1 MYKALEQCI
10 GELRVN
16 HTDKEITGVLSEC
29 FQIIKNVSYDYMDNA
44 TVKDIREDH
53 PELGFMD
60 DGEIE
65 EILRQ
70 AKMMRRERGLEATED
85 GYLAIEDIQELFRR
99 NRDWGDAGSDQQ
111 RDQIEIAA
119 VNDRTIEEVAGM
131 IWVCSAGVHIDHIK
145 RTMREYLKEKG
156 SAPMKDAGYDVDLM
170 EECVAEHMAAFEAW
184 PYGDVK
190 KVEMDKDGDLC
201 IHYTGGMYWHYR
213 KSRDGDIEW
222 W

>member
-1 MYKALEQCI
+1 MHKELERAI

-16 HTDKEITGVLSEC
+16 HTDKEIAGALSEY
-29 FQIIKNVSYDYMDNA
+29 FQIVKNVSYDYTDNT

-60 DGEIE
+60 DEEIE
-65 EILRQ
+65 EILEQATVMRQ
-70 AKMMRRERGLEATED
+70 KREPDEAEQLT
-85 GYLAIEDIQELFRR
+85 IEDIQELFER
-99 NRDWGDAGSDQQ
+99 NKNWCGEGSERQRDW
-111 RDQIEIAA
+111 IEMAA
-119 VNDRTIEEVAGM
+119 VNDRTIEEIAGM

-145 RTMREYLKEKG
+145 KTMREYLKEKG
-156 SAPMKDAGYDVDLM
+156 SASMKDASGYDVDLVK
-170 EECVAEHMAAFEAW
+170 ECVAVHMSAFGVW

-190 KVEMDKDGDLC
+190 KVEMDKDGNLR

-213 KSRDGDIEW
+213 KNRDGDIEW

>member
-29 FQIIKNVSYDYMDNA
+29 FQIIKNVSYDYTDNA

-60 DGEIE
+60 DEEIE
-65 EILRQ
+65 EILKQATAMRQ
-70 AKMMRRERGLEATED
+70 KREPDEAEQLT
-85 GYLAIEDIQELFRR
+85 IEDIQELFER
-99 NRDWGDAGSDQQ
+99 NKNWCGEGSERQRDW
-111 RDQIEIAA
+111 IEMAA
-119 VNDRTIEEVAGM
+119 VNDRTIEEIAGM

-145 RTMREYLKEKG
+145 KTMREYLKEKG
-156 SAPMKDAGYDVDLM
+156 SVSMKDASGYDVDLV
-170 EECVAEHMAAFEAW
+170 EECVAVHMSAFGVW

-190 KVEMDKDGDLC
+190 KVEMDKDGNLR

-213 KSRDGDIEW
+213 KNRDGDIEW

>member
-16 HTDKEITGVLSEC
+16 HTDEEITIAFSQYSQIAEDISEG
-29 FQIIKNVSYDYMDNA
+29 YDDTA
-44 TVKDIREDH
+44 TVADIRADH

-65 EILRQ
+65 EILKQATVMRQ
-70 AKMMRRERGLEATED
+70 KREPDEAEQLT
-85 GYLAIEDIQELFRR
+85 IEDIQELFER
-99 NRDWGDAGSDQQ
+99 NKNWCGEGSERQRDW
-111 RDQIEIAA
+111 IEMAA
-119 VNDRTIEEVAGM
+119 VNDRTIEEIAGM

-145 RTMREYLKEKG
+145 KTMREYLKEKG
-156 SAPMKDAGYDVDLM
+156 SVSMKDASGYDVDLM
-170 EECVAEHMAAFEAW
+170 EECVAVHMSAFGVW

-190 KVEMDKDGDLC
+190 KVEMDKDGNLR

-213 KSRDGDIEW
+213 KNRDGDIEW

>member
-10 GELRVN
+10 GELRAN
-16 HTDKEITGVLSEC
+16 HTDKEITGALSEC
-29 FQIIKNVSYDYMDNA
+29 FQIIKNVSYDYTDNA

-60 DGEIE
+60 DEEIE
-65 EILRQ
+65 EILKQATAMRQ
-70 AKMMRRERGLEATED
+70 KREPDEAEQLT
-85 GYLAIEDIQELFRR
+85 IEDIQELFER
-99 NRDWGDAGSDQQ
+99 NKNWCGEGSERQRDW
-111 RDQIEIAA
+111 IEMAA
-119 VNDRTIEEVAGM
+119 VNDRTIEEIAGM

-145 RTMREYLKEKG
+145 KTMREYLKEKG
-156 SAPMKDAGYDVDLM
+156 SVSMKDASGYDVDLV
-170 EECVAEHMAAFEAW
+170 EECVAVHMSAFGVW

-190 KVEMDKDGDLC
+190 KVEMDKDGNLR

>member
-16 HTDKEITGVLSEC
+16 HTDKEITGALSEC
-29 FQIIKNVSYDYMDNA
+29 FQIIKNVSYDYTDNA

-53 PELGFMD
+53 PVLGFMD
-60 DGEIE
+60 DEEIE
-65 EILRQ
+65 EILKQVTVMRQ
-70 AKMMRRERGLEATED
+70 KREPDEAEQLT
-85 GYLAIEDIQELFRR
+85 IEDIQELFER
-99 NRDWGDAGSDQQ
+99 NKNWCGEGSERQRDW
-111 RDQIEIAA
+111 IEMAA
-119 VNDRTIEEVAGM
+119 VNDRTIEEIAGM

-145 RTMREYLKEKG
+145 KTMREYLKEKG
-156 SAPMKDAGYDVDLM
+156 SVSMKDASGYDVDLV
-170 EECVAEHMAAFEAW
+170 EECVAVHMSAFGVW

-190 KVEMDKDGDLC
+190 KVEMDKDGNLR

-213 KSRDGDIEW
+213 KNRDGDIEW

>member
-10 GELRVN
+10 GDLRVN

-29 FQIIKNVSYDYMDNA
+29 FQIIKNVSYDYTDNA

-60 DGEIE
+60 DEEIE
-65 EILRQ
+65 EILKQATAMRQ
-70 AKMMRRERGLEATED
+70 KREPDEAEQLT
-85 GYLAIEDIQELFRR
+85 IEDIQELFER
-99 NRDWGDAGSDQQ
+99 NKNWCGEGSERQRDW
-111 RDQIEIAA
+111 IEMAA
-119 VNDRTIEEVAGM
+119 VNDRTIEEIAGM

-145 RTMREYLKEKG
+145 KTMREYLKEKG
-156 SAPMKDAGYDVDLM
+156 SVSMKDASGYDVDLV
-170 EECVAEHMAAFEAW
+170 EECVAVHMSAFGVW

-190 KVEMDKDGDLC
+190 KVEMDKDGNLR

-213 KSRDGDIEW
+213 KNRDGDIEW

>member
-29 FQIIKNVSYDYMDNA
+29 FQIIKNVSYDYTDNA

-53 PELGFMD
+53 PVLGFMD
-60 DGEIE
+60 DEEIE
-65 EILRQ
+65 EILKQVTVMRQ
-70 AKMMRRERGLEATED
+70 KREPDEAEQLT
-85 GYLAIEDIQELFRR
+85 IEDIQELFER
-99 NRDWGDAGSDQQ
+99 NKNWCGEGSERQRDW
-111 RDQIEIAA
+111 IEMAA
-119 VNDRTIEEVAGM
+119 VNDRTIEEIAGM

-145 RTMREYLKEKG
+145 KTMREYLKEKG
-156 SAPMKDAGYDVDLM
+156 SVSMKDASGYDVDLV
-170 EECVAEHMAAFEAW
+170 EECVAVHMSAFGVW

-190 KVEMDKDGDLC
+190 KVEMDKDGNLR

-213 KSRDGDIEW
+213 KNRDGDIEW

>member
-29 FQIIKNVSYDYMDNA
+29 FQIIKNVSYDYTDNA

-60 DGEIE
+60 DEEIE
-65 EILRQ
+65 EILKQ
-70 AKMMRRERGLEATED
+70 ATAMHQKREPDEAEQLT
-85 GYLAIEDIQELFRR
+85 IEDIQELFER
-99 NRDWGDAGSDQQ
+99 NKNWCGEGSERQRDW
-111 RDQIEIAA
+111 IEMAA
-119 VNDRTIEEVAGM
+119 VNDRTIEEIAGM

-145 RTMREYLKEKG
+145 KTMREYLKEKG
-156 SAPMKDAGYDVDLM
+156 SVSMKDASGYDVDLV
-170 EECVAEHMAAFEAW
+170 EECVAVHMSAFEVW

-190 KVEMDKDGDLC
+190 KVEMDKDGDLR

>member
-16 HTDKEITGVLSEC
+16 HTDKEITGALSEC
-29 FQIIKNVSYDYMDNA
+29 FQIIKNVSYDYTDNA

-53 PELGFMD
+53 PEPGFMD
-60 DGEIE
+60 DEEIE
-65 EILRQ
+65 EILKQATVMRQ
-70 AKMMRRERGLEATED
+70 KREPDEAEQLT
-85 GYLAIEDIQELFRR
+85 IEDIQELFER
-99 NRDWGDAGSDQQ
+99 NKNWCGEGSERQRDW
-111 RDQIEIAA
+111 IEMAA
-119 VNDRTIEEVAGM
+119 VNDRTIEEIAGM

-145 RTMREYLKEKG
+145 KTMREYLKEKG
-156 SAPMKDAGYDVDLM
+156 SVSMKDASGYDVDLV
-170 EECVAEHMAAFEAW
+170 EECVAVHMSAFGVW

-190 KVEMDKDGDLC
+190 KVEMDKDGDLR

-213 KSRDGDIEW
+213 KNRDGDIEW

>member
-16 HTDKEITGVLSEC
+16 HTDKEITGALSEC
-29 FQIIKNVSYDYMDNA
+29 FQIIKNVSYDYTDNA

-60 DGEIE
+60 DEEIE
-65 EILRQ
+65 EILKQATAMRQ
-70 AKMMRRERGLEATED
+70 KREPDEAEQLT
-85 GYLAIEDIQELFRR
+85 IEDIQELFER
-99 NRDWGDAGSDQQ
+99 NKNWCGEGSERQRDW
-111 RDQIEIAA
+111 IEMAA
-119 VNDRTIEEVAGM
+119 VNDRTIEEIAGM

-156 SAPMKDAGYDVDLM
+156 SVSMKDASGYDVDLM

>member
-1 MYKALEQCI
+1 MYKELERAI

-16 HTDKEITGVLSEC
+16 HTDKEITGALSEC
-29 FQIIKNVSYDYMDNA
+29 FQIIKNVSYDYTDNA

-53 PELGFMD
+53 PVLGFMD
-60 DGEIE
+60 DEEIE
-65 EILRQ
+65 EILKQVTVMRQ
-70 AKMMRRERGLEATED
+70 KREPDEAEQLT
-85 GYLAIEDIQELFRR
+85 IEDIQELFRR
-99 NRDWGDAGSDQQ
+99 NRDWCGEGSERQ
-111 RDQIEIAA
+111 RDWIEMAA
-119 VNDRTIEEVAGM
+119 VNDRTIEEIAGM

-145 RTMREYLKEKG
+145 KTMREYLKEKG
-156 SAPMKDAGYDVDLM
+156 SVSMKDASGYDVDLV
-170 EECVAEHMAAFEAW
+170 EECVAVHMSAFGVW

-190 KVEMDKDGDLC
+190 KVEMDKDGNLR